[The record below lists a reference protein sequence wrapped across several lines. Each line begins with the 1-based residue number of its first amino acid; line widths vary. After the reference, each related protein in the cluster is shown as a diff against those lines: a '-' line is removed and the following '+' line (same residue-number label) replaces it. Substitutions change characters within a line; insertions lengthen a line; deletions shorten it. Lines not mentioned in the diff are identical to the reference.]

1 MKDTI
6 SIRQVGVLMIL
17 CIFANKILLLPSLMY
32 ETSKADSLWIIL
44 FLFAIDL
51 LVLTLIFKLKTIYP
65 TTKLYD
71 ILQNKIGKILTKI
84 IYLILLVFFMFKAL
98 LVFSVTYVYFKHQ
111 IYKQD
116 LIWIALISCLPVI
129 NHAVMCGA
137 RGFSRTMEL
146 FIGIVLTGFIAC
158 LAFSLFT
165 PISMP
170 YFFVS
175 QGKDLLTSCYRHLFS
190 FGDYIFLLLIID
202 KIEFKRGDF
211 KRIYKYAFSGIILML
226 LLFFLFYSKYQVT
239 AFMHNNALADLL
251 VFSVEFN
258 AVGRLDIIAMLT
270 ILFITLFQLE
280 IFCYGFCESI
290 RGIFPLLKKFY
301 ATVTFDI
308 IFGLLYYIFIG
319 KFEIMVTSASHYLP
333 ILAIVV
339 NYALPILILI
349 IYLIDM
355 RKVKKNRE
363 NVYISQDKISK
374 NNQNSNLSSD
384 ESNVALSNQD
394 KASSEH
400 GDKQKENSLGENAVI
415 LKNKSGLKGG
425 EYEIKD

>member
-1 MKDTI
+1 MRDSI

-32 ETSKADSLWIIL
+32 ETSKADSLFVIIL
-44 FLFAIDL
+44 LFSIDL
-51 LVLTLIFKLKTIYP
+51 LVLTLIFKLKIFYP
-65 TTKLYD
+65 NTKLYD

-84 IYLILLVFFMFKAL
+84 IFLILLAYFMFKTL

-116 LIWIALISCLPVI
+116 LIWIAIISGLPVI
-129 NHAVMCGA
+129 NHATVCGV

-146 FIGIVLTGFIAC
+146 FIAIVLTGFIAC

-175 QGKDLLTSCYRHLFS
+175 SSKDFFTSFYRHLFS

-202 KIEFKRGDF
+202 KIEFKKEDF
-211 KRIYKYAFSGIILML
+211 KRIYKYAFSGIILIL
-226 LLFFLFYSKYQVT
+226 LLFFLFYSKYQQT

-270 ILFITLFQLE
+270 ILFITIFQLE
-280 IFCYGFCESI
+280 IFCYGFYQSI
-290 RGIFPLLKKFY
+290 HGIFPLLKKFY
-301 ATVTFDI
+301 ACLTFDI

-319 KFEIMVTSASHYLP
+319 KYEIMVTSASYYFP
-333 ILAIVV
+333 ILAISV
-339 NYALPILILI
+339 NYVLPILILI

-355 RKVKKNRE
+355 RNLKKNNE
-363 NVYISQDKISK
+363 NKYIYKTQILKSNKKINLYKNISGFTSK
-374 NNQNSNLSSD
+374 NQIIKFDIKQADNIEPNLSGSD
-384 ESNVALSNQD
+384 ILL
-394 KASSEH
+394 KSEK
-400 GDKQKENSLGENAVI
+400 GF
-415 LKNKSGLKGG
+415 KGG

>member
-1 MKDTI
+1 
-6 SIRQVGVLMIL
+6 
-17 CIFANKILLLPSLMY
+17 
-32 ETSKADSLWIIL
+32 
-44 FLFAIDL
+44 
-51 LVLTLIFKLKTIYP
+51 
-65 TTKLYD
+65 
-71 ILQNKIGKILTKI
+71 
-84 IYLILLVFFMFKAL
+84 
-98 LVFSVTYVYFKHQ
+98 
-111 IYKQD
+111 
-116 LIWIALISCLPVI
+116 
-129 NHAVMCGA
+129 
-137 RGFSRTMEL
+137 
-146 FIGIVLTGFIAC
+146 
-158 LAFSLFT
+158 
-165 PISMP
+165 
-170 YFFVS
+170 
-175 QGKDLLTSCYRHLFS
+175 
-190 FGDYIFLLLIID
+190 
-202 KIEFKRGDF
+202 
-211 KRIYKYAFSGIILML
+211 
-226 LLFFLFYSKYQVT
+226 
-239 AFMHNNALADLL
+239 
-251 VFSVEFN
+251 
-258 AVGRLDIIAMLT
+258 MLT

-301 ATVTFDI
+301 ATITFDI

-319 KFEIMVTSASHYLP
+319 KFEIMVASASHYLP

-374 NNQNSNLSSD
+374 NNQNSNLSND

-415 LKNKSGLKGG
+415 LKNESGLKGG